1 MAAHQAPPSLG
12 FSRQE
17 HWSGLPFPSPM
28 HESEKWK
35 WRRSVLSRIRL
46 LATPWTAAYQAP
58 LSMGFSR
65 QECWSGVPL
74 PSLLPFILRFPF
86 CLSPLHDLSYQ
97 YSDSPGSG
105 SSSNPSWTFSPS
117 FSQLQET
124 TSEPALSSLPLTL
137 TSCKKHPAFLWHL
150 VSLITLPYLIFFLP
164 EKRIREIQGL
174 KKIPIK
180 PENGCQNQW
189 TLHSQNNLYLQETSL
204 PSFSDLQNPTLE
216 VSCPLAYGRIMILY
230 ILLDDSIFIL
240 RLGAISGTGSVT
252 KVIFC
257 QFQR

>member
-1 MAAHQAPPSLG
+1 MTLVINIQTPQDLVRHLIPA
-12 FSRQE
+12 
-17 HWSGLPFPSPM
+17 GL
-28 HESEKWK
+28 
-35 WRRSVLSRIRL
+35 
-46 LATPWTAAYQAP
+46 
-58 LSMGFSR
+58 
-65 QECWSGVPL
+65 
-74 PSLLPFILRFPF
+74 SLLPSPNSRKQLLNLPSVP
-86 CLSPLHDLSYQ
+86 CLSP
-97 YSDSPGSG
+97 SPHVRSIL
-105 SSSNPSWTFSPS
+105 PS
-117 FSQLQET
+117 FDT
-124 TSEPALSSLPLTL
+124 W
-137 TSCKKHPAFLWHL
+137 FLW
-150 VSLITLPYLIFFLP
+150 SLCLTFFLP

-180 PENGCQNQW
+180 SENGCQNQW